1 MIKKL
6 ADHYFPGPQH
16 AEDHQQLLV
25 EWQKAKYD
33 LLQWKEND
41 LPQAIHLGEG
51 TITATDWCLSKLMQ
65 PPYRFHYPMLSFI
78 AEVCLSCPVS
88 NAWPERG
95 ASVLKWQNRLW
106 SRIKNDL
113 LNPSL
118 HVSINGPKQQSK
130 ELPSLIRDVIAEWL
144 KEEIEESLKS
154 FLPSQLLWPHLPCQ
168 VEQQYQTIHHH
179 LMKPLH
185 KIWICHPPRKLMIHK
200 ASIVNQT

>member
-16 AEDHQQLLV
+16 AEDHQQLIV

-41 LPQAIHLGEG
+41 LPQAIRQGEG
-51 TITATDWCLSKLMQ
+51 SITATDWCLSKLMQ
-65 PPYRFHYPMLSFI
+65 PPYRSHYPMLSFM

-95 ASVLKWQNRLW
+95 ASVLKWQKNRLR

-113 LNPSL
+113 LNPLL
-118 HVSINGPKQQSK
+118 HISINGPKQQSK
-130 ELPSLIRDVIAEWL
+130 ELPSLIRDVVAQWL
-144 KEEIEESLKS
+144 KEKDR
-154 FLPSQLLWPHLPCQ
+154 
-168 VEQQYQTIHHH
+168 
-179 LMKPLH
+179 
-185 KIWICHPPRKLMIHK
+185 RKLKKLPPISATV
-200 ASIVNQT
+200 ASSS